1 VAAEVDAMLFAG
13 MGRDEAIRRLRRH
26 EADLRR
32 LGVEHLYMF
41 GSTARGEA
49 TEGSDIDLFFDHE
62 KGKIGVFELM
72 DVKERAAGILGL
84 KTDIM
89 TRNSLHPRLKKR
101 IEESAVRVF

>member
-1 VAAEVDAMLFAG
+1 

-101 IEESAVRVF
+101 IEESAVLVF